1 VTAPG
6 VLALVGGGEWREGC
20 VFDQEL
26 LEASGGKEVVVLPTA
41 AAYEHPNR
49 VVEAARSWFEAIGAT
64 VRAVDV
70 LTRRDA
76 VNEGNAAVVGDAR
89 FVYLSGGSALH
100 LRSVLKDS
108 LVWEAL
114 LGAWQAGAV
123 VAGSAAGAMVI
134 TDPMVDP
141 RGGAFTVGLGLV
153 AQLAVI
159 PNFDSWSHDKAHR
172 TVELAAPGLAVVG
185 IEERTALL
193 LDQAEGWRTRGAGK
207 VRVWVDGEEADL
219 SALPR

>member
-1 VTAPG
+1 MFFPRCGRVGEKGSGVVTAPG

-123 VAGSAAGAMVI
+123 VAGSF
-134 TDPMVDP
+134 TTVDP
-141 RGGAFTVGLGLV
+141 P
-153 AQLAVI
+153 Q
-159 PNFDSWSHDKAHR
+159 
-172 TVELAAPGLAVVG
+172 
-185 IEERTALL
+185 
-193 LDQAEGWRTRGAGK
+193 QAYLQGRRDPTEG
-207 VRVWVDGEEADL
+207 V
-219 SALPR
+219 